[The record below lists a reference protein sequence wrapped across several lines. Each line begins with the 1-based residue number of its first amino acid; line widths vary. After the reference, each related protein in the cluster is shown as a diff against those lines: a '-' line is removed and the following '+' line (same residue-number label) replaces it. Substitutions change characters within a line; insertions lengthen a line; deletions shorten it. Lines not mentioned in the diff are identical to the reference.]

1 MKQTKTNFVG
11 LNQRNQITKED
22 KNTEFCWQ
30 YIQVTEIK
38 DNRVLFKYENN
49 IVTYLKRKKTGANY
63 ILRYITKDTQRYTP
77 NK

>member
-49 IVTYLKRKKTGANY
+49 IVTYLKRKKNGCKLY
-63 ILRYITKDTQRYTP
+63 FKIHY
-77 NK
+77 